1 MSILFS
7 KFALICE
14 VIFPNIK
21 CDFIYKYVQLNH
33 MLIPYPYLTYYYYY
47 YYISSGVRILLGTP
61 TASVV

>member
-33 MLIPYPYLTYYYYY
+33 MLIPYPYLTCY